1 MQRNRLVLI
10 SALVSLILS
19 LRIGCQQQLA
29 VAQSTKNTAE
39 SPIKEIRGM
48 EAPGISPKPAPD
60 AKNLSPRICF
70 EKTVCDLGDVGQGT
84 KNTCEFKFTN
94 TSQALLK
101 IGKIKRTCGCTVFE
115 LDRKEYAPGQKG
127 TIRVSY
133 IAGKATAL
141 RQEHIYVPS
150 NDKDNPKVK
159 LTIKARVVQLIEATP
174 QKLELSLRKKNA
186 GIPDIRLASKDGK
199 PFSIKAF
206 KSTNNGVVT
215 DFDPNVSAP
224 EFALHP
230 KVDIGKLK
238 AGLRGYIDIQLT
250 HPQCRSVRIPYE
262 ILAEFKAIPG
272 SIIVINAKPNE
283 VVTREI
289 TVVSNYDEDFEVE
302 STSSKNGY
310 IKVLSQEK
318 VEKAYKFKVQV
329 TPPLVNKRS
338 FFIDTFYVGIKGKD
352 KLAIACRGYYS
363 KPAAYSRKP
372 KKSDKGLV
380 KFRAE
385 PQGVKIRNAEPERA
399 LMKEVWVFSSDNE
412 DFQIE
417 SASSQKGTI
426 KLLSQKKLGNR
437 YKLKLKIT
445 PPPTKYRLKVFTDVL
460 YVNIRSNKTKDQ
472 TIKLPITCRGS
483 YSRTP
488 RK

>member
-1 MQRNRLVLI
+1 MISTYGLVY
-10 SALVSLILS
+10 LVFSLAVGS
-19 LRIGCQQQLA
+19 GQQSA
-29 VAQSTKNTAE
+29 VAQRAKNTAE
-39 SPIKEIRGM
+39 SPAKANQALE
-48 EAPGISPKPAPD
+48 PSKVSPKPTSD
-60 AKNLSPRICF
+60 AKNLLPRILF

-94 TSQALLK
+94 TGSADGGLK

-141 RQEHIYVPS
+141 RQKHIYVPS
-150 NDKDNPKVK
+150 NDKDNPNVK

-174 QKLELSLRKKNA
+174 QKFQLSLRKESA
-186 GIPDIRLASKDGK
+186 GIPDIRLTSKDGR
-199 PFSIKAF
+199 PFSIKGF
-206 KSTNNGVVT
+206 KSTNNGIVT

-224 EFALHP
+224 EFVLHP
-230 KVDIGKLK
+230 KVDVEKLK
-238 AGLRGYIDIQLT
+238 TGSRGYIEIQLT
-250 HPQCRSVRIPYE
+250 HPQCPSVRIPYE
-262 ILAEFKAIPG
+262 ILAEFKATPG
-272 SIIVINAKPNE
+272 SIIVMNTKPQE

-310 IKVLSQEK
+310 IKVLSREK
-318 VEKAYKFKVQV
+318 AEKAYKFKVQV
-329 TPPLVNKRS
+329 TPPSVNKRS
-338 FFIDTFYVGIKGKD
+338 LFSDTFYVGIKGKD
-352 KLAIACRGYYS
+352 KLAIACRGF
-363 KPAAYSRKP
+363 YSRHPTDAKKP
-372 KKSDKGLV
+372 DKSNKGPV
-380 KFRAE
+380 KFKAE
-385 PQGVKIRNAEPERA
+385 PQVVKIRNAEPERP
-399 LMKEVWVFSSDNE
+399 LIKEVWVYGSDNE

-417 SASSQKGTI
+417 STDSQKGTI
-426 KLLSQKKLGNR
+426 QLLSQKKLGNR

-445 PPPTKYRLKVFTDVL
+445 PPPTKYRLKIFSDVL

-483 YSRTP
+483 YSRRP